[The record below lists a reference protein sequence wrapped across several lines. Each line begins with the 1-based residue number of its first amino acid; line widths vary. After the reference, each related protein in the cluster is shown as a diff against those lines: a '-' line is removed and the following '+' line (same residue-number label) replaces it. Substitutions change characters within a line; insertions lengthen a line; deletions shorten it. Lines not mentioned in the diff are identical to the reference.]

1 MRLTSLVINH
11 HRFATIVILL
21 LVVTGMNS
29 FLNMPRTENPEITV
43 PAVTTFAIYPGVS
56 PVDLEELIAQPIE
69 DAISELEDIKRVS
82 TSLRDGLVMVNVE
95 FYFGVDTDEKYDKV
109 VQAVNDIRDELPN
122 DLYNLESI
130 KWRVSDQVLVQ
141 LALTGDSVS
150 YHLLDKEAEKIK
162 DALKKI
168 SSIRKAEVIAS
179 PDREVRISLDME
191 KMGLLNIS
199 IEQVAEAI
207 QSNNANIP
215 GGSIK
220 LGKRSFGVKTSGAYQ
235 NLEEIAQTV
244 VHSHKGRL
252 IRLRDIGRV
261 DMNNED
267 RKYIARYNGHKS
279 VFLAVYQKEGR
290 NVFETTE
297 KVEEVIQKHEKQLGN
312 SIKLNYVFKQ
322 SNEVENKISSFQD
335 NLFQGIALVGILI
348 FLSLGVKSAFLV
360 IIAIPLSLVMG
371 LFGVE
376 LSGFAMQQ
384 MTIAGLVIALG
395 LLVDNSIVITEGIN
409 RFIEKGHSP
418 KKAALLA
425 TSEVGWPVI
434 TATLT
439 TVLAFV
445 PIITMPDKAGVF
457 VRSMP
462 VTIILTLSFSLLL
475 ALTLTPL
482 IASKFFKGY
491 KSIEEARKQVDK
503 QKGIKK
509 LLKFFVEKPYR
520 ASILFALKHRW
531 LVLSFTMVIFL
542 GTLTIGYF
550 FLGISFFPKAE
561 KGQFLIRTH
570 LPEGSS
576 LANTSETVRYIEQV
590 LDTIPEVE
598 LHASNTG
605 HGNPRIYYNVL
616 SKNFQKSFG
625 EIFVQLK
632 YYDADDFSNLI
643 NRLRNLF
650 DQYQGARIEVKEFE
664 QSPPVDAP
672 IMVYITGNELD
683 KLRKISNEF
692 EELVAEQPG
701 VINLDNSLDK
711 LRTDLYIDIN
721 RNKAN
726 MLGVP
731 VHLID
736 KAVRTAVAGIQVDKY
751 RNEQGKEFPIVM
763 RSPQADQIKPEDI
776 RKVYVKSLS
785 GRMIPLMQIAKIS
798 FKKAPSEIRRYN
810 YERTALITADLVKG
824 ASLDEA
830 LEPVMAKLESY
841 DFPSGY
847 DYYIGGE
854 LESRRESFGGMQRAV
869 IIAMLMIF
877 AVLVLQFR
885 SYVQPLIIFATI
897 PLAMVGS
904 VYALLITGNTFSFT
918 AFIGLTSL
926 VGIVINNA
934 IILVDYTNWLRKEGE
949 DKFEALRIAGETR
962 FTPIILTTLTT
973 AGGLLPL
980 TLQGGDLWAPMGW
993 TIIGGLLVST
1003 FLTLIVVPVL
1013 YHVVVKK

>member
-1 MRLTSLVINH
+1 MRLTSLVINN
-11 HRFATIVILL
+11 HRFATIVFLL
-21 LVVTGMNS
+21 LIVTGINS
-29 FLNMPRTENPEITV
+29 FLSMPRTENPEITV

-69 DAISELEDIKRVS
+69 DALSELEDIKRVS

-109 VQAVNDIRDELPN
+109 VQAINDIRDDLPE
-122 DLYNLESI
+122 DLYNLETI

-150 YHLLDKEAEKIK
+150 YHMLDQEAEKLR

-168 SSIRKAEVIAS
+168 SSVRKAEVIAS

-199 IEQVAEAI
+199 IEQVAKAI

-244 VHSHKGRL
+244 VHSHEGRL
-252 IRLRDIGRV
+252 IRLRDIGKV
-261 DMNNED
+261 GMDNED
-267 RKYIARYNGHKS
+267 RKYIARYKGHKS

-297 KVEEVIQKHEKQLGN
+297 KVEEVIQKLEKEIGN
-312 SIKLNYVFKQ
+312 AIQLNYVFKQ
-322 SNEVENKISSFQD
+322 ANEVENKISNFQN
-335 NLFQGIALVGILI
+335 NLFQGIALVGLLI
-348 FLSLGVKSAFLV
+348 FLSLGVRSALLV

-371 LFGVE
+371 LYGVDVSNYA
-376 LSGFAMQQ
+376 LQQ

-409 RFIEKGHSP
+409 RYIEKGNSP

-457 VRSMP
+457 IRSMP

-482 IASKFFKGY
+482 LASRFFKGF
-491 KSIEEARKQVDK
+491 KSKEEAQHQMKK

-509 LLKFFVEKPYR
+509 LLKVIVEKPYR
-520 ASILFALKHRW
+520 TSIVFALKNRW
-531 LVLSFTMVIFL
+531 LVLSFTLIIFL
-542 GTLTIGYF
+542 ITLGIAYLY
-550 FLGISFFPKAE
+550 LGISFFPKAE
-561 KGQFLIRTH
+561 KGQFLVRAH
-570 LPEGSS
+570 LPDGAS
-576 LANTSETVRYIEQV
+576 LENTSKTVRHIENV

-598 LHASNTG
+598 FHASNTG

-625 EIFVQLK
+625 EVFVQLK
-632 YYDADDFSNLI
+632 YFDSDEFSNLVS
-643 NRLRNLF
+643 RLRNLF
-650 DQYQGARIEVKEFE
+650 DQYRGARIEVKEFE

-672 IMVYITGNELD
+672 IMVYITGNDLD
-683 KLRKISNEF
+683 KLRSISNEF
-692 EELVAEQPG
+692 ENLLAKQPG
-701 VINLDNSLDK
+701 VINLDNSLAK
-711 LRTDLYIDIN
+711 LRTDLFIDIN

-731 VHLID
+731 IHLID
-736 KAVRTAVAGIQVDKY
+736 KAVRTAVAGIQIDKF
-751 RNEQGKEFPIVM
+751 RNEKGEEFPIVARM
-763 RSPQADQIKPEDI
+763 PEGDQIKPGEL

-785 GRMIPLMQIAKIS
+785 GRMIPLMQLAKIS

-810 YERTALITADLVKG
+810 YERTALITADLIKG
-824 ASLDEA
+824 ASLDDA
-830 LEPVMAKLESY
+830 LEPVITKLESY

-854 LESRRESFGGMQRAV
+854 LESRKESFGGMQRAV
-869 IIAMLMIF
+869 IIAILMIF

-885 SYVQPLIIFATI
+885 SYVQPLIIFGTI

-904 VYALLITGNTFSFT
+904 VYTLLLTGNTFSFT

-949 DKFEALRIAGETR
+949 SKFEALRIAGETR